1 MRSKEPAPRCSETQ
15 KHCFCWPYDCNVI
28 NLILLQKIAYM
39 GTCWCIS
46 NCSMTYSTAVY
57 IWQMHYCKLSKWAK
71 CYICLTTLPM
81 NGINSICLFR
91 NHIWYCINAF
101 KILNGFCPK
110 YISYEFSF
118 FKPILKEATFSW
130 HLLIINNHPLQSLK
144 NFKIKVLLYLPN
156 NDLRT
161 T

>member
-1 MRSKEPAPRCSETQ
+1 MRSKEPAPCYSETQ

-28 NLILLQKIAYM
+28 ILILPHNIHGHMHMYFKFFNDLPTLQQ
-39 GTCWCIS
+39 
-46 NCSMTYSTAVY
+46 CSLMA
-57 IWQMHYCKLSKWAK
+57 MHYCKLSKWAN
-71 CYICLTTLPM
+71 CYIFLTTLPM

-130 HLLIINNHPLQSLK
+130 HLLIINCHPLQSLK
-144 NFKIKVLLYLPN
+144 HFKTKVLLY
-156 NDLRT
+156 
-161 T
+161 